1 TEDGKTRAVKQQNGA
16 NYTVGFTI
24 NADAPPPPPPPVVVK
39 RADPPPVTPSRT
51 TTSGRNP
58 FSSSGHERQTVMTS
72 SQPAMT
78 NN

>member
-1 TEDGKTRAVKQQNGA
+1 M
-16 NYTVGFTI
+16 
-24 NADAPPPPPPPVVVK
+24 
-39 RADPPPVTPSRT
+39 PSRT

-78 NN
+78 NNQTVTRPAARTVSADDKVIIAIDAGHGADVARLARTAPKRKT